1 MQPARTSGGTQ
12 WNPCG
17 PMKYRVEI
25 RQPDGAAHVIPV
37 DEDERVLDAALAA
50 GTDLPYSCLRAGV

>member
-1 MQPARTSGGTQ
+1 
-12 WNPCG
+12 
-17 PMKYRVEI
+17 MKYRVEI